1 MIAYN
6 TNWLDNL
13 QVQQQ
18 LEEAAAVN
26 CITKEEKEVASA
38 KYSVGFYTPNIF
50 IRIGLFIL
58 TVVIASFSLGLLSL
72 TLLSG
77 GGEKSFA
84 VVLFVLALAAYFALE
99 VMVER
104 KNHFQSGTDDA
115 LIWITGA
122 CIIGGINMLGDISP
136 AANALITL
144 LIAAYFL
151 VRFIHPLMGILAVL
165 ALLAFVLLSLGTA
178 GNFAKAAMPFVLF
191 IISVIFY
198 FIAQNLSKKVAFR
211 FYKDAFTFM
220 KITALLCIYISV
232 NYCAVREASINM
244 FHLDLEK
251 NDELPFGWIFWFFT
265 IFIPIVYIYWGIKK
279 KEVVFLRVGLLLVA
293 AIIFTV
299 RYYYAVMPMEIAMAS
314 GGAILITG
322 AYLLIQYLRQP
333 INGFTSEA
341 IADNQMQGKL
351 NIEAL
356 VIAETFSGVTPASD
370 NNFGG
375 GNFGGGGASGD
386 F

>member
-122 CIIGGINMLGDISP
+122 CII
-136 AANALITL
+136 
-144 LIAAYFL
+144 
-151 VRFIHPLMGILAVL
+151 
-165 ALLAFVLLSLGTA
+165 
-178 GNFAKAAMPFVLF
+178 
-191 IISVIFY
+191 
-198 FIAQNLSKKVAFR
+198 
-211 FYKDAFTFM
+211 
-220 KITALLCIYISV
+220 
-232 NYCAVREASINM
+232 
-244 FHLDLEK
+244 
-251 NDELPFGWIFWFFT
+251 
-265 IFIPIVYIYWGIKK
+265 
-279 KEVVFLRVGLLLVA
+279 
-293 AIIFTV
+293 
-299 RYYYAVMPMEIAMAS
+299 EIGRAH
-314 GGAILITG
+314 
-322 AYLLIQYLRQP
+322 
-333 INGFTSEA
+333 
-341 IADNQMQGKL
+341 
-351 NIEAL
+351 
-356 VIAETFSGVTPASD
+356 V
-370 NNFGG
+370 
-375 GNFGGGGASGD
+375 
-386 F
+386 